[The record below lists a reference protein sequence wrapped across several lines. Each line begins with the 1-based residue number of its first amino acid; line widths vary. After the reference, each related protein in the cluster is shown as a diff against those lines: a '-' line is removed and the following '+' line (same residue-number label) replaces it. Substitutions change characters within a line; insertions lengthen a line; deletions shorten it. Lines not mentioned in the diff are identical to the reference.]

1 LFDELINK
9 LKNDTYITLETTP
22 SHSPIFSPILD
33 TIAELGLDKLVD
45 GFTTTDNPLAKL
57 KYNSLFAAKM
67 LQERFNKPVIATM
80 SMRDRNKIALQ
91 SDLLGANEADIRAIL
106 ALTGDPATISD
117 QPHTKGVFESD
128 SSLLL
133 DIISCFNSGIDY
145 AGKPLAHKP
154 REIYPFA
161 VVNSYAKNPKTLQK
175 KMLKKIKHGAIG
187 IITQPVYDLQS
198 AKLLLELKE
207 GANQECHS
215 ENKSAELILGIFP
228 ITKLRTAQ
236 FLSAHVPGINVPEE
250 WIEALR
256 VANEKGSEE
265 EYRVGFELSKNL
277 FLELKALHPKIHLMT
292 ANQFGLAKNILTDV
306 TL

>member
-22 SHSPIFSPILD
+22 SHSPVFSPIIE
-33 TIAELGLDKLVD
+33 TIAELGLDKLVN

-67 LQERFNKPVIATM
+67 LQDRFHKPVIATM

-91 SDLLGANEADIRAIL
+91 SDLLGANEVDVRAIL

-117 QPHTKGVFESD
+117 QPHTKGVFEAD
-128 SSLLL
+128 STLLL
-133 DIISCFNSGIDY
+133 DVISCFNSGIDY
-145 AGKPLAHKP
+145 GGKPFTCKP

-161 VVNSYAKNPKTLQK
+161 VINSYAKNPKTLQK
-175 KMLKKIKHGAIG
+175 KMQKKIKHGAVG
-187 IITQPVYDLQS
+187 IITQPVYDLES
-198 AKLLLELKE
+198 AKMLLDLK
-207 GANQECHS
+207 ANIQNS
-215 ENKSAELILGIFP
+215 SSAELIFGIFP

-236 FLSAHVPGINVPEE
+236 FLSAHVPGINVPSR

-256 VANEKGSEE
+256 VANERGAEE
-265 EYRVGFELSKNL
+265 EYKVGFELSKKL
-277 FLELKALHPKIHLMT
+277 FEDLKTLHPKIHLMT
-292 ANQFGLAKNILTDV
+292 ANQFQIAKDILI
-306 TL
+306 